1 MARAKKIVLGLAT
14 ILTATPSVLL
24 AATAPTTG
32 KDAITSKLKN
42 IAEIGAGYSRASG
55 DSSVALATLI
65 GSIVRIALVA
75 SGFIFFALIA
85 YAGYIWM
92 TAGGDD
98 DDIKKAT
105 KIITR
110 AGIGLI
116 ITILAGAITQ
126 FVLFYAQ
133 Q

>member
-1 MARAKKIVLGLAT
+1 MTRRS
-14 ILTATPSVLL
+14 ILTALTTLAPLRVL
-24 AATAPTTG
+24 AATDQMTTTNS
-32 KDAITSKLKN
+32 IRYKLKN
-42 IAEIGAGYSRASG
+42 IAEVGAGYSRASG

-65 GSIVRIALVA
+65 GSIIRIALVA

-85 YAGYIWM
+85 YAGYVWM

-98 DDIKKAT
+98 EDIKKAT
-105 KIITR
+105 RIITR

>member
-1 MARAKKIVLGLAT
+1 MLRRS
-14 ILTATPSVLL
+14 ILTVAAILAPMRVL
-24 AATAPTTG
+24 AATDQMTT
-32 KDAITSKLKN
+32 TNSLRFRLKN
-42 IAEIGAGYSRASG
+42 IAEVGAGYTRASG

-75 SGFIFFALIA
+75 TGFLFFALIA
-85 YAGYIWM
+85 YAGYVWM

-98 DDIKKAT
+98 EDIKKAT
-105 KIITR
+105 KILTR
-110 AGIGLI
+110 ASIGLI

-126 FVLFYAQ
+126 FILFYAQ